1 MRPDGI
7 PLFTG
12 PSADNTANP
21 FLTTGDA
28 LIRSLNRARLMAVP
42 GVGDTDGI
50 LGHTAFELLSAAA
63 VADLIRGAAGA
74 LGLDPADPQLLHT
87 FNRCFD
93 DPRRHAAA
101 AAVAG
106 VVGRRLGALLLVLW
120 RGDPANRAA
129 RPEWD
134 DAHWAYWREVR
145 RVIIGGGL
153 FSGKLG
159 AAAVPVAAAFLAE
172 AGCPITVERSP
183 WGEALPLVGLAR
195 HAPPDTAR
203 MLLFDFGQTSV
214 KRGLAIYRAGALVAL
229 MRRPSLPAPDRGTM
243 DEPPAAIA
251 RRWAAMRDI
260 VLADWQDQPNAG
272 QSESIAIGLVL
283 AAYMRAGHPLDAD
296 RGSYSRLGRLAPH
309 LATFLRDDLA
319 AAVGRFHALALLHD
333 GLAAACAH
341 AGQPATVVLTL
352 GTAIGAGYP
361 PPEEGL
367 RAVAAEMVRGNRAQ
381 LV

>member
-1 MRPDGI
+1 MHPDDI

-12 PSADNTANP
+12 PTAEHTANP

-28 LIRSLNRARLMAVP
+28 LIRSLNRARLVVVP
-42 GVGDTDGI
+42 GAVETDGV

-93 DPRRHAAA
+93 DPRSHAAA
-101 AAVAG
+101 VAVAG

-134 DAHWAYWREVR
+134 DVHWAYWHGVR
-145 RVIIGGGL
+145 RVVIGGGL
-153 FSGKLG
+153 FAGRLG
-159 AAAVPVAAAFLAE
+159 AAAVAVAAEFLAG

-214 KRGLAIYRAGALVAL
+214 KRGLAIYRAGALVEL
-229 MRRPSLPAPDRGTM
+229 SRRPSLPAPNRGAL
-243 DEPPAAIA
+243 DEPPAATA
-251 RRWAAMRDI
+251 RRWAAMRELI
-260 VLADWQDQPNAG
+260 LADWQALRDASQTGGA
-272 QSESIAIGLVL
+272 AIGLTL
-283 AAYMRAGHPLDAD
+283 ATHLRDGHPLTTD
-296 RGSYSRLGRLAPH
+296 RSGYSRLGRLAPH
-309 LATFLRDDLA
+309 LATFLRDELA
-319 AAVGRFHALALLHD
+319 AALGRFRAFALLHD
-333 GLAAACAH
+333 GLAAASVY

-367 RAVAAEMVRGNRAQ
+367 RAMAAEMQVLAA
-381 LV
+381 